1 MKWELAEETAVAG
14 VADVTHGR
22 APTDDSRDPSSTA
35 DSSRRDLDLVEQ
47 LLERCWQQIDS
58 SELNVK
64 LADLVRLLEFKEKLR
79 PAVAAEKTFWTM
91 IEQMR
96 HEELARFGESAPDT
110 GTTHEV
116 SDDDDKNA

>member
-14 VADVTHGR
+14 TNDAAHGGP
-22 APTDDSRDPSSTA
+22 PTADSRDPSSAA

-79 PAVAAEKTFWTM
+79 PAVAAEKTFWAM
-91 IEQMR
+91 IDQMR
-96 HEELARFGESAPDT
+96 HEELARFGESAADA
-110 GTTHEV
+110 GTNHEV
-116 SDDDDKNA
+116 SDDNDKDA